1 MIVAIDCGTTNSRV
15 YVVDGKGTVLGRGSR
30 KVGVRDTSITGSRA
44 VLQAGLREAFDE
56 ALANAGLGVG
66 DVRCI
71 LSNGVITSEIGL
83 KELPHLE
90 APVSIDSLAA
100 HIEEVGDLGVFPV
113 GIPVYFV
120 RGIKNHIVNKGTVG
134 LSEVGYLD
142 FMRGEETQIAGI
154 LQQGL
159 LKPPF
164 TVAVLSSHTKYI
176 SVGTDGSIMGSVTTL
191 SGQLFE
197 AIITSTSIGK
207 SIQPVG
213 GEVDPGVL
221 DRRVIDSAFDWTG
234 KAGLLRSMLMP
245 RFMDV
250 LMKTEWYERK
260 LFVESCIAAEDIKA
274 LDQFGPLGLI
284 KDTPYV
290 LIGKRQR
297 CELYQDL
304 LKRKASISCE
314 ITSMFDDERIESL
327 SIHGLLMLA
336 AKKNII

>member
-30 KVGVRDTSITGSRA
+30 KVGVRDTSITGSSA

-56 ALANAGLGVG
+56 ALANAGIGVEQ
-66 DVRCI
+66 VRCI
-71 LSNGVITSEIGL
+71 LSNGMITSEIGL

-90 APVSIDSLAA
+90 APVSIDSLAQ
-100 HIEEVGDLGVFPV
+100 HIEEVGDLGVFPS
-113 GIPVYFV
+113 GIPVYFI
-120 RGIKNHIVNKGTVG
+120 RGIKNRIVHSGTVG
-134 LSEVGYLD
+134 LAEVGYLD

-176 SVGTDGSIMGSVTTL
+176 SVGADGSILGSVTTL

-197 AIITSTSIGK
+197 AIIASTSIGK

-213 GEVDPGVL
+213 GQVDPGVL
-221 DRRVIDSAFDWTG
+221 DRRVIDSAYEWTG

-245 RFMDV
+245 RFLDV

-274 LDQFGPLGLI
+274 LGQFGPLGLEM
-284 KDTPYV
+284 DTPYV

-297 CELYQDL
+297 CALYQDL
-304 LKRKASISCE
+304 LERKACIKGE
-314 ITSMFDDERIESL
+314 ITSIYEDERIESL
-327 SIHGLLMLA
+327 SIHGLLLLA
-336 AKKNII
+336 AKNNLI